1 MGDVCEGTAVHEGRR
16 ALERLHE
23 VGLQGVL
30 EQGGHGA
37 SGLELAGS
45 HRLAGVGV
53 AHDDAAQTLLEVGD
67 VARKAQDRHD
77 LGGNR
82 DVEAVLARG
91 AVGLAAQAV
100 DDEAKLAVV
109 HVDHALPGDA
119 ARVDAQGVALLD
131 MVVKHG
137 CEQVVRRAD
146 GMEVTREVQ
155 VDVFHG
161 DDLGVAAAGS
171 AALHTENRAQARL
184 AQGDRALLAQAR
196 QCIGQADG
204 GRRLALAGGGGV
216 DGSDKH
222 ELASS
227 VVLLAQ
233 QVVVDLCLGAAI
245 AFQILL
251 VKTELGGDFTYL
263 AGGYGL
269 GDLDVTCHGAP
280 FLFGMLH
287 ACYVPRG
294 QAIMTSQHGNAGFVK
309 RL

>member
-1 MGDVCEGTAVHEGRR
+1 
-16 ALERLHE
+16 
-23 VGLQGVL
+23 
-30 EQGGHGA
+30 
-37 SGLELAGS
+37 
-45 HRLAGVGV
+45 
-53 AHDDAAQTLLEVGD
+53 
-67 VARKAQDRHD
+67 
-77 LGGNR
+77 
-82 DVEAVLARG
+82 
-91 AVGLAAQAV
+91 
-100 DDEAKLAVV
+100 
-109 HVDHALPGDA
+109 
-119 ARVDAQGVALLD
+119 

-137 CEQVVRRAD
+137 CEQVVRRTD

-171 AALHTENRAQARL
+171 ATLHAENRAQARL

-196 QCIGQADG
+196 QRIGKTDG
-204 GRRLALAGGGGV
+204 GRRLALASRGGV

-233 QVVVDLCLGAAI
+233 QVVVDFCLGAAV

-294 QAIMTSQHGNAGFVK
+294 QAIMASQRHNAGFVK

>member
-1 MGDVCEGTAVHEGRR
+1 
-16 ALERLHE
+16 
-23 VGLQGVL
+23 
-30 EQGGHGA
+30 
-37 SGLELAGS
+37 
-45 HRLAGVGV
+45 
-53 AHDDAAQTLLEVGD
+53 
-67 VARKAQDRHD
+67 
-77 LGGNR
+77 
-82 DVEAVLARG
+82 
-91 AVGLAAQAV
+91 
-100 DDEAKLAVV
+100 
-109 HVDHALPGDA
+109 
-119 ARVDAQGVALLD
+119 

-155 VDVFHG
+155 VDVLHG

-171 AALHTENRAQARL
+171 AALHAENRAQARL

-204 GRRLALAGGGGV
+204 GRRLALTGGGGI

-233 QVVVDLCLGAAI
+233 QVVVDLCLGAAV